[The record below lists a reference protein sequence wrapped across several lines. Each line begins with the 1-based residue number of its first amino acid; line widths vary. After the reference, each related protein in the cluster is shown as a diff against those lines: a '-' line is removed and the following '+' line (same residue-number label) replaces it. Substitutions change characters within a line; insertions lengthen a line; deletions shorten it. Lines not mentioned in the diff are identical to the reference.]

1 MTGEFADSS
10 SSEEQPKTSVL
21 ITIRT
26 PGDDAPI
33 CRLGNSEE
41 ILGDATVRQLIQRV
55 INPNSLFAVGV
66 PASQLQAESSTALA
80 IGELLSAECCEVYNG
95 AMGEKNGEPVGLA
108 EPIRAVAQEQV
119 GDQGNRFLNVTLD
132 VRAAAD
138 SSVPEGEDRR
148 ELSLPETVEV
158 EHVGV
163 ASPVGLEQAALS
175 EADTAPSE
183 EPFEAPLGTAIE
195 TEPEAAGT
203 GLLPRS
209 EPVETAFS
217 PSFEPVE
224 ATLPA
229 ASEPVEA
236 TLPAA
241 SEPVEATLPA
251 ASEPVEATLPAASE
265 PVELDPST
273 SPEPAQ
279 AAVSAPSVGSSG
291 IVAIVAQQV
300 REQPE
305 PEAKPER
312 ADYVRKGDWLR
323 AQFLPEVEA
332 LDFSGLFV
340 GNLGLGIRQEQTRR
354 EVVMTDP
361 ARVTDI
367 LLRAN
372 GYRRSGEHAKALICY
387 QELVD
392 MDPGNADFRFL
403 LGKTL
408 MELGQREDAVQAFT
422 RAKELGHEG
431 AGKELEQL
439 SQSGNGNRRP
449 LSFLRFWKQ

>member
-1 MTGEFADSS
+1 MTGESTDSPS
-10 SSEEQPKTSVL
+10 PEAQPRTSVL

-41 ILGDATVRQLIQRV
+41 ILGDATVRQLVQRV

-95 AMGEKNGEPVGLA
+95 AIGEKNGEPVGLD
-108 EPIRAVAQEQV
+108 EPVRAVAQEQV

-132 VRAAAD
+132 VRSAAD
-138 SSVPEGEDRR
+138 SSAPEGEDRR
-148 ELSLPETVEV
+148 GLSMPEAVEV

-163 ASPVGLEQAALS
+163 ASPVGIEQTALS
-175 EADTAPSE
+175 AVDTAPSE
-183 EPFEAPLGTAIE
+183 EPFEAPAATPI
-195 TEPEAAGT
+195 EAAEAVKAGP
-203 GLLPRS
+203 LPPS
-209 EPVETAFS
+209 KPGETAFS

-224 ATLPA
+224 ATLSAASELVEATVPA
-229 ASEPVEA
+229 ASELVEATVPAPSEPVEA
-236 TLPAA
+236 T
-241 SEPVEATLPA
+241 
-251 ASEPVEATLPAASE
+251 
-265 PVELDPST
+265 PSA
-273 SPEPAQ
+273 SPEPAE
-279 AAVSAPSVGSSG
+279 AAVSAPSVERNG
-291 IVAIVAQQV
+291 IVAIVAEQV

-312 ADYVRKGDWLR
+312 TEYVRKGDWLR

-354 EVVMTDP
+354 RAVVSDP
-361 ARVTDI
+361 SRVTDI

-372 GYRRSGEHAKALICY
+372 GYRRSGKHAKALICY

-408 MELGQREDAVQAFT
+408 VELGQREDALQALT

-431 AGKELEQL
+431 AGKELDQL

>member
-1 MTGEFADSS
+1 MTGESTDSS
-10 SSEEQPKTSVL
+10 NPEEQPRTSVL

-26 PGDDAPI
+26 AGDDAPI

-66 PASQLQAESSTALA
+66 PASQLQAESSTGLA
-80 IGELLSAECCEVYNG
+80 IGELLSADCCEVRNG
-95 AMGEKNGEPVGLA
+95 AIGEKNGEPVDLD
-108 EPIRAVAQEQV
+108 ESVRAVAQVQV

-138 SSVPEGEDRR
+138 SIAPEGEDRR
-148 ELSLPETVEV
+148 GLSTPGAVEV

-163 ASPVGLEQAALS
+163 ASPVGVEQTALS
-175 EADTAPSE
+175 EADAAPAE
-183 EPFEAPLGTAIE
+183 ESFEAPAAMPI
-195 TEPEAAGT
+195 EAAEAAEAGSVP
-203 GLLPRS
+203 LP

-224 ATLPA
+224 ATLST

-236 TLPAA
+236 TLPTA
-241 SEPVEATLPA
+241 SEPVEATLST
-251 ASEPVEATLPAASE
+251 ASKPVEATPSAS
-265 PVELDPST
+265 T
-273 SPEPAQ
+273 EPAET
-279 AAVSAPSVGSSG
+279 AAVAPSVGRNG
-291 IVAIVAQQV
+291 IVAIVAEQV
-300 REQPE
+300 KEQPK
-305 PEAKPER
+305 PAARPER
-312 ADYVRKGDWLR
+312 TDYVRKADWLR

-354 EVVMTDP
+354 QMPMSDP
-361 ARVTDI
+361 SRVTDI

-372 GYRRSGEHAKALICY
+372 GYRRGGEHAKALICY

-392 MDPGNADFRFL
+392 IDPGNADFRFL

-408 MELGQREDAVQAFT
+408 MELGQREDALQALT
-422 RAKELGHEG
+422 RAKELGHDG
-431 AGKELEQL
+431 AGKELEQV

>member
-1 MTGEFADSS
+1 MTGESTDSS
-10 SSEEQPKTSVL
+10 NPEEQPRTSVL

-66 PASQLQAESSTALA
+66 PASQLQAESSTGLA
-80 IGELLSAECCEVYNG
+80 IGELLSAECCEVSNG
-95 AMGEKNGEPVGLA
+95 AIGEKNGEPVDLD
-108 EPIRAVAQEQV
+108 EPVRAVAEVQV

-138 SSVPEGEDRR
+138 SVAPEGEDRR
-148 ELSLPETVEV
+148 GLSTPGAVEV

-163 ASPVGLEQAALS
+163 ASPVGVEQTALS
-175 EADTAPSE
+175 EADTAPAE
-183 EPFEAPLGTAIE
+183 EPFEAPAAAPIE
-195 TEPEAAGT
+195 APAAAPIAAAEAAEAGSVP
-203 GLLPRS
+203 LP

-224 ATLPA
+224 ATVST

-236 TLPAA
+236 TPSA
-241 SEPVEATLPA
+241 ST
-251 ASEPVEATLPAASE
+251 
-265 PVELDPST
+265 
-273 SPEPAQ
+273 EPAET
-279 AAVSAPSVGSSG
+279 AAVAPSVGRNG
-291 IVAIVAQQV
+291 IVAIVAEQV
-300 REQPE
+300 KEQPK
-305 PEAKPER
+305 PAARPER
-312 ADYVRKGDWLR
+312 TDYVRKADWLR

-354 EVVMTDP
+354 QMPMTDP
-361 ARVTDI
+361 SRVTDI

-372 GYRRSGEHAKALICY
+372 GYRRGGEHAKALICY

-392 MDPGNADFRFL
+392 IDPGNADFRFL

-408 MELGQREDAVQAFT
+408 MELGQREDALQALT
-422 RAKELGHEG
+422 RAKELGHDG
-431 AGKELEQL
+431 AGKELEQV

>member
-1 MTGEFADSS
+1 MTGESTDSS
-10 SSEEQPKTSVL
+10 TPKEQPKTSVL

-95 AMGEKNGEPVGLA
+95 AIGEKNGEPVGLA

-132 VRAAAD
+132 VRSAAD

-148 ELSLPETVEV
+148 GLSLPEIVEV

-163 ASPVGLEQAALS
+163 ASPVGIEQAALS
-175 EADTAPSE
+175 QADTAPSE
-183 EPFEAPLGTAIE
+183 EPFEARLATATK
-195 TEPEAAGT
+195 TEPEAAET
-203 GLLPRS
+203 GLLPLS

-217 PSFEPVE
+217 PSFQPVE
-224 ATLPA
+224 ATLSA
-229 ASEPVEA
+229 ASDPVEA
-236 TLPAA
+236 ALSAA
-241 SEPVEATLPA
+241 SDPVSVALSA
-251 ASEPVEATLPAASE
+251 
-265 PVELDPST
+265 

-279 AAVSAPSVGSSG
+279 AAVSAPSVRGSG
-291 IVAIVAQQV
+291 IVAIVAEQV
-300 REQPE
+300 REQPKSQ
-305 PEAKPER
+305 AKPER
-312 ADYVRKGDWLR
+312 TEYVRKGDWLR

-354 EVVMTDP
+354 RVMMTDP
-361 ARVTDI
+361 SRVTDI

-408 MELGQREDAVQAFT
+408 MELGQRDDALQALT

-431 AGKELEQL
+431 ADKELEQVN
-439 SQSGNGNRRP
+439 QSGNGNRRP

>member
-1 MTGEFADSS
+1 MTGESSDSS
-10 SSEEQPKTSVL
+10 SPQQEPKTSVL

-26 PGDDAPI
+26 PGEDAPI

-80 IGELLSAECCEVYNG
+80 IGEMLSADCCEVRSG
-95 AMGEKNGEPVGLA
+95 AGGEENGEPVGLD

-119 GDQGNRFLNVTLD
+119 GSQGNRFLNVTLN
-132 VRAAAD
+132 VRSAAD
-138 SSVPEGEDRR
+138 ARAPESEDRR
-148 ELSLPETVEV
+148 GLSMPEAVEV
-158 EHVGV
+158 EQPE
-163 ASPVGLEQAALS
+163 AESPVDIGQAAAPEASAAPS
-175 EADTAPSE
+175 EAPSE
-183 EPFEAPLGTAIE
+183 EPFEATAPTAIE
-195 TEPEAAGT
+195 EAG
-203 GLLPRS
+203 P
-209 EPVETAFS
+209 
-217 PSFEPVE
+217 EPVE
-224 ATLPA
+224 AALSPPA
-229 ASEPVEA
+229 EPVEA
-236 TLPAA
+236 GLSPPP
-241 SEPVEATLPA
+241 EPVEAALLA
-251 ASEPVEATLPAASE
+251 APEPVEAALSAAPE
-265 PVELDPST
+265 PVGMAESA
-273 SPEPAQ
+273 SPEPVGMAESSSAEPAE
-279 AAVSAPSVGSSG
+279 AAVSPPPDGMNG
-291 IVAIVAQQV
+291 IVAIVAEQV
-300 REQPE
+300 KEQPK

-312 ADYVRKGDWLR
+312 AEYVRKGDWLR

-340 GNLGLGIRQEQTRR
+340 GNLGLGIRQEQVGRK
-354 EVVMTDP
+354 VAMSDP
-361 ARVTDI
+361 SRVTDV

-408 MELGQREDAVQAFT
+408 LELGQRDEASGAFT

-431 AGKELEQL
+431 AGKELDQL
-439 SQSGNGNRRP
+439 SRSGNGNRRP